1 MDESMSNINI
11 RYKKQEEIRGET
23 ESFTCAEAVAKV
35 KEMADVKSNRSYKN
49 GRTRKDNPQTV
60 DLVMNLGIDP
70 KQADQ
75 MLRGSIALPK
85 GIGKTNRVIAFCD
98 GELIEAAKAAG
109 AIEVGADELIDKVSK
124 GWLDFDVA
132 VAHPSMM
139 GKVGKLGR
147 VLGPQGKMPT
157 PKAGTVTPDVA
168 NAVAE
173 YVAGKL
179 EFRNDAG
186 GNVHM
191 AVGKTNFSVE
201 DLKENIDAAIGHMEK
216 LKPASSKGTYFK
228 NVVISGTRTPG
239 VKIQLGA

>member
-1 MDESMSNINI
+1 MPNKNI
-11 RYKKQEEIRGET
+11 RYRKQEGLRKEGEAL
-23 ESFTCAEAVAKV
+23 TCGEAVTKV
-35 KEMADVKSNRSYKN
+35 KEMAEITSNRSYKN
-49 GRTRKDNPQTV
+49 GRKRKDNPQTV

-85 GIGKTNRVIAFCD
+85 GIGKTNRVIAFCEGD
-98 GELIEAAKAAG
+98 LIEAATTAG
-109 AIEVGADELIDKVSK
+109 AIEAGGDELIDKVSK

-157 PKAGTVTPDVA
+157 PKAGTVTPEVA

-191 AVGKTNFSVE
+191 AVGKTDFSVA
-201 DLKENIDAAIGHMEK
+201 DLQENIEAAIGHMLK
-216 LKPASSKGTYFK
+216 LKPASAKGTYMK

-239 VKIQLGA
+239 VKIQMSA